1 MRDDDLTGAKIL
13 IVDDQLANVRLLER
27 LLATAGYRDLSTTT
41 ESREA
46 LERYRTFQPD
56 LILLDLLMPHLD
68 GVAVLEQLK
77 TEIPAGA
84 FLPVVILTA
93 DVTPEAKRRALAAG
107 AHDFV
112 TKPFETLEVVLR
124 IGNLLKTRRL
134 YLALEAQNRSLDQ
147 TVKERT
153 ARLLQSEKVAT
164 MGSLLAGVAHEL
176 NNPLAVLSGQA
187 QLLRET
193 VTDDPTLS
201 RRANKIAEASD
212 RCVRIVRNFLA
223 LARQRPPERTEV
235 RIDEVVRGAI
245 ELLAYELR
253 TDSIEVTVEVAEGL
267 PRLSGDP
274 HQLHQVLV
282 NLIANAQQA
291 MRRQTQPRRLTVA
304 ARHEA
309 ASPVVRLDVTD
320 TGPGMTR
327 AVLDRIFEAFFTTKP
342 AGEGTGLGLS
352 LCRGIVEEHGGTITV
367 DSEPGRGTS
376 FTIELPVGHPE
387 PLHASPASADGE
399 PALQPKVLLVIDDE
413 PDVAAVIAEALQR
426 DGHTVDIVTNGAAAL
441 EMLGRRTYDGVLSD
455 TKMPIMDGETFF
467 AEAARRDPTFARRII
482 FLTGDVLSR
491 EKREFLE
498 RTGAPFL
505 TKPCELKE
513 VRRLVRR
520 VLAQSPGAPE
530 TTR

>member
-41 ESREA
+41 DSREA
-46 LERYRTFQPD
+46 VERYRTFQPD

-77 TEIPAGA
+77 SEIPAGA
-84 FLPVVILTA
+84 FLPVVFLTA

-107 AHDFV
+107 AHDFL
-112 TKPFETLEVVLR
+112 TKPFEALEVVLR
-124 IGNLLKTRRL
+124 IGNLLNTRRL

-176 NNPLAVLSGQA
+176 NNPLAILSGQA

-193 VTDDPTLS
+193 VTDDPVLS

-235 RIDEVVRGAI
+235 RTEEVIRGAI

-253 TDSIEVTVEVAEGL
+253 TDGVEATVDVAEGL
-267 PRLSGDP
+267 PPLSADP

-291 MRRQTQPRRLTVA
+291 MRRQAQPRRLTVTARHDA
-304 ARHEA
+304 ARA
-309 ASPVVRLDVTD
+309 IVRLEVAD
-320 TGPGMTR
+320 TGPGMTPEIR
-327 AVLDRIFEAFFTTKP
+327 DRIFEAFFTTKP

-367 DSEPGRGTS
+367 DSEPGRGTA
-376 FTIELPVGHPE
+376 FAIELPAGRPE
-387 PLHASPASADGE
+387 PRPAPAATAEGE
-399 PALQPKVLLVIDDE
+399 PATQPKIVLVVDDE

-426 DGHTVDIVTNGAAAL
+426 DGHTVDVVTNGAAAL
-441 EMLGRRTYDGVLSD
+441 EMLGRRAYDGVVSD
-455 TKMPIMDGETFF
+455 TKMPIMDGEVFF

-505 TKPCELKE
+505 TKPCDLKE
-513 VRRLVRR
+513 VRRLVRH
-520 VLAQSPGAPE
+520 VLGQS
-530 TTR
+530 R